1 MKIQDLNKLRHLLNW
16 SLENVRF
23 IPLLITLSL
32 LTGCAVGS
40 KVMPE
45 TVMET
50 LPALEGSAVTQ
61 FEDGRR
67 GFVITEVTNLDTA
80 SRRDFDQA
88 VVLLH
93 EDSYEQAIELLEN
106 VVEVSPGVSAP
117 YINLA
122 IAYRKVGKPELAE
135 ENLKVALNLISG
147 HPVASNEYGLLL
159 RKTGRF
165 EEAKTIYEQSLMIF
179 PDYLPVRRNLGIMC
193 DLYMN
198 NQQCA
203 LTQYEFYSEA
213 NPEDKQAKMWVSELR
228 LRLGQ

>member
-1 MKIQDLNKLRHLLNW
+1 
-16 SLENVRF
+16 
-23 IPLLITLSL
+23 
-32 LTGCAVGS
+32 
-40 KVMPE
+40 
-45 TVMET
+45 MET

>member
-1 MKIQDLNKLRHLLNW
+1 MFSHLLNW

-23 IPLLITLSL
+23 IPLLIVLSL
-32 LTGCAVGS
+32 LTGCAAGTM
-40 KVMPE
+40 VMPE
-45 TVMET
+45 TVLET
-50 LPALEGSAVTQ
+50 APALEGPAVTQ

-67 GFVITEVTNLDTA
+67 GFVITEVANLNATA
-80 SRRDFDQA
+80 RRDFDQA
-88 VVLLH
+88 VVWLH
-93 EDSYEQAIELLEN
+93 EGNYEQAIELLEN
-106 VVEVSPGVSAP
+106 VVEASPGVSAP

-122 IAYRKVGKPELAE
+122 LAYRKVNKSELAE
-135 ENLKVALNLISG
+135 ENLKTALNLISG

-159 RKTGRF
+159 RKAGRF

-198 NQQCA
+198 DQQCA

>member
-1 MKIQDLNKLRHLLNW
+1 M
-16 SLENVRF
+16 
-23 IPLLITLSL
+23 LIALSL
-32 LTGCAVGS
+32 LTGCAAGTM
-40 KVMPE
+40 VMPE
-45 TVMET
+45 TVLET
-50 LPALEGSAVTQ
+50 APALEGSVVTQ

-67 GFVITEVTNLDTA
+67 GFVITEVANLGA
-80 SRRDFDQA
+80 AARRDFDQA
-88 VVLLH
+88 VVWLH
-93 EDSYEQAIELLEN
+93 EGNYEQAIELLEK
-106 VVEVSPGVSAP
+106 VVETSPGVSAP

-122 IAYRKVGKPELAE
+122 LAYRKVGKLELAE
-135 ENLKVALNLISG
+135 ENLKTALNLISG

-159 RKTGRF
+159 RKAGRF
-165 EEAKTIYEQSLMIF
+165 DEAKTIYEQSLMIF

-198 NQQCA
+198 DQQCA